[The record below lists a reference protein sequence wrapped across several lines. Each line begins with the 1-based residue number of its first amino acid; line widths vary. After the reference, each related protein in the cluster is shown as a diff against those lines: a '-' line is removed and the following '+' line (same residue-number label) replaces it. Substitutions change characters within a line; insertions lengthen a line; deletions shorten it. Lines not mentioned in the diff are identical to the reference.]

1 MSATGSLILDSLVRG
16 ILDSNTLYGST
27 ENIAATGSS
36 NLGGLPSAATALV
49 GNPQVAHASLGA
61 ITLVANAEV
70 SHFIQGASNFDAL
83 NATLTST
90 INKAMLAQA
99 LFNNLSAEALLNR
112 SLQATAESNFGS
124 LSASGTATGGEPPA
138 PPEPGYGS
146 RTPYRQ
152 PIRKEQPQALPKI
165 EEIEV
170 LETFIEDALP
180 SIIFKDGM
188 SSFNGFTVLAESRI
202 DFSIEQD
209 DQELLMLI

>member
-1 MSATGSLILDSLVRG
+1 MSATGSLILDSSVRG
-16 ILDSNTLYGST
+16 ILDNNTLYGTT
-27 ENIAATGSS
+27 ENIEATGSS
-36 NLGGLPSAATALV
+36 NLGGLLSLATALI
-49 GNPQVAHASLGA
+49 GNPQVAHASLGSMTS
-61 ITLVANAEV
+61 ISNAEV
-70 SHFIQGASNFDAL
+70 THFIQGTSNFDAL
-83 NATLTST
+83 NATFTSV
-90 INKAMLAQA
+90 INKSMLAQSLFGDLSADA
-99 LFNNLSAEALLNR
+99 LFNK
-112 SLQATAESNFGS
+112 SLEATAESNFGG

-152 PIRKEQPQALPKI
+152 PIRKEQPKALPKI

-180 SIIFKDGM
+180 SIIFKDGI
-188 SSFNGFTVLAESRI
+188 SSLSGFTVLAQSRI